1 MSWVNTH
8 FNFDFKIITFVQTW
22 TEMDITK
29 QLLRIEDIA
38 ERLNVSQKSVRRYI
52 HAGKLKSSK
61 IGGVHRIDE
70 VDLEKFIESSSFES
84 EEQDVVSVSEPKSLK
99 TDKVNWTDISDLWED
114 NKELEY
120 TSADLF
126 CGAGGMAKGFE
137 MAGFKQVCGL
147 DWFKEAGM
155 TYRAN
160 FKHPLVEG
168 DITSRDIKDQFIN
181 TVKKSLNGKNLTV
194 LSGGFPCQGFS
205 MSGNRIVEDERNS
218 LYKDMLQIIKELQ
231 PEYIVAEN
239 VKGLRSMLKGKV
251 EDKIKA
257 DIKKLGYEVNVTILN
272 SADYYVPQK
281 RERIIFIA
289 NRIGKKN
296 LHPTPLLES
305 DSYITTKEAI
315 EDLIK
320 LQDNPEINH
329 VRTKH
334 NDDMKKRLALVPEGK
349 SLYDNY
355 SDSWKK
361 CPWNEASCTIK
372 ENHGGVNIH
381 PIEPRVITVRE
392 MARLQSFPDDFIFKG
407 SKGKQMVQIGN
418 AVPPF
423 LAKAIALSIKKSIEK

>member
-1 MSWVNTH
+1 MDT
-8 FNFDFKIITFVQTW
+8 
-22 TEMDITK
+22 TE
-29 QLLRIEDIA
+29 QLLRIENVA
-38 ERLNVSQKSVRRYI
+38 ERLNLSQKSVRRYI
-52 HAGKLKSSK
+52 HAGKLKSNK
-61 IGGVHRIDE
+61 IGGVHR
-70 VDLEKFIESSSFES
+70 VAES
-84 EEQDVVSVSEPKSLK
+84 ELQYFLNLSVYENGKLKEIDITYPKSKK
-99 TDKVNWTDISDLWED
+99 TDLINWMDISDDWD
-114 NKELEY
+114 GTTPNQF

-137 MAGFKQVCGL
+137 MAGFNQVCGL

-155 TYRAN
+155 TYREN
-160 FKHPLVEG
+160 FSHPLIEG
-168 DITSRDIKDQFIN
+168 DITQREIKDKFIN
-181 TVKKSLNGKNLTV
+181 TVKEKLNGKNLTV

-205 MSGNRIVEDERNS
+205 MSGNRIVEDKRNS
-218 LYKDMLQIIKELQ
+218 LYKDMLEIIEELQ
-231 PEYIVAEN
+231 PEFIVAEN

-257 DIKKLGYEVNVTILN
+257 DIRKLGYVVNVTVLN

-281 RERIIFIA
+281 RERVIFIA

-296 LHPTPLLES
+296 YHPAPLLES

-315 EDLIK
+315 SDLVELK
-320 LQDNPEINH
+320 DNPKFNH

-334 NDDMKKRLALVPEGK
+334 TDDMKERLAKVPEGK
-349 SLYDNY
+349 SLYDKY

-392 MARLQSFPDDFIFKG
+392 MARLQSFPDSFIFKG
-407 SKGKQMVQIGN
+407 TKSKQMVQIGN
-418 AVPPF
+418 AVPPL
-423 LAKAIALSIKKSIEK
+423 LAKAIALSIKRTLKK

>member
-1 MSWVNTH
+1 M
-8 FNFDFKIITFVQTW
+8 DKIGQNW
-22 TEMDITK
+22 TIMDK
-29 QLLRIEDIA
+29 QGKLLRIEEIA
-38 ERLNVSQKSVRRYI
+38 SKLNVSQKSVRRYI
-52 HAGKLKSSK
+52 HSGKLKSNK
-61 IGGVHRIDE
+61 IGGVHRVE
-70 VDLEKFIESSSFES
+70 ES
-84 EEQDVVSVSEPKSLK
+84 ELEYFVQKSLFSPEIEDVILSKPKSIK
-99 TDKVNWTDISDLWED
+99 TDSVNWIDISDEWD
-114 NKELEY
+114 NIQKLDL

-137 MAGFKQVCGL
+137 MAGFKQLCGL

-155 TYRAN
+155 TYREN
-160 FKHPLVEG
+160 FSHSLIEG
-168 DITSRDIKDQFIN
+168 DITKKEVKDKFIN
-181 TVKKSLNGKNLTV
+181 TVKEKLKGKNLTV

-205 MSGNRIVEDERNS
+205 MSGNRVVEDPRNS
-218 LYKDMLQIIKELQ
+218 LYKDMLEIIKELQ
-231 PEYIVAEN
+231 PEFIVAEN

-251 EDKIKA
+251 EDKIRK
-257 DIKKLGYEVNVTILN
+257 DIESLGYNVNVTVLN

-281 RERIIFIA
+281 RERVIFIA

-296 LHPTPLLES
+296 YHPSPILES

-315 EDLIK
+315 GDLVK
-320 LQDNPEINH
+320 VKDNPKINH

-334 NDDMKKRLALVPEGK
+334 SDDMKERLAKVPEGK
-349 SLYDNY
+349 SLYDKY

-407 SKGKQMVQIGN
+407 TKSKQMVQIGN
-418 AVPPF
+418 AVPPL
-423 LAKAIALSIKKSIEK
+423 LAKAIALSIKQTLKK

>member
-1 MSWVNTH
+1 
-8 FNFDFKIITFVQTW
+8 
-22 TEMDITK
+22 MDK
-29 QLLRIEDIA
+29 KGQYLRIEDVA
-38 ERLNVSQKSVRRYI
+38 ERLNVSQKSIRRYI
-52 HAGKLKSSK
+52 HSGKLVSSK
-61 IGGVHRIDE
+61 IGGVHRVE
-70 VDLEKFIESSSFES
+70 EAALEYFVQTSLFNPESDYKELIK
-84 EEQDVVSVSEPKSLK
+84 PKSTK
-99 TDKVNWTDISDLWED
+99 TDKINWIDISDVWDDTNEFD
-114 NKELEY
+114 F

-137 MAGFKQVCGL
+137 LAGFKQICGL
-147 DWFKEAGM
+147 DWFKEAGL
-155 TYRAN
+155 TYREN
-160 FKHPLVEG
+160 FKHPLIEG
-168 DITSRDIKDQFIN
+168 DITQREIKDQFIK
-181 TVKKSLNGKNLTV
+181 TVRKSLKGKNLTV

-205 MSGNRIVEDERNS
+205 MSGNRVVEDPRNS
-218 LYKDMLQIIKELQ
+218 LYKDMLEIIRELQ
-231 PEYIVAEN
+231 PEFIVAEN

-257 DIKKLGYEVNVTILN
+257 DIRELGYEVNVTILN

-281 RERIIFIA
+281 RERVIFMA

-296 LHPTPLLES
+296 YHPAPLLES
-305 DSYITTKEAI
+305 GSYVTTKEAI
-315 EDLIK
+315 GDLVK
-320 LQDNPEINH
+320 MKDNPKFNH

-334 NDDMKKRLALVPEGK
+334 NQDMKDRLAKVPEGK

-407 SKGKQMVQIGN
+407 SKAKQMVQIGN
-418 AVPPF
+418 AVPPL
-423 LAKAIALSIKKSIEK
+423 LAKAIALSILKNKLK

>member
-1 MSWVNTH
+1 
-8 FNFDFKIITFVQTW
+8 
-22 TEMDITK
+22 MDSK
-29 QLLRIEDIA
+29 EQLLRIENVA
-38 ERLNVSQKSVRRYI
+38 ERLNLSQKSVRRYI
-52 HAGKLKSSK
+52 HAGKLKSNK
-61 IGGVHRIDE
+61 IGGVHR
-70 VDLEKFIESSSFES
+70 VAES
-84 EEQDVVSVSEPKSLK
+84 ELQYFLNLSVYEKGKLNEIEITYPKSKK
-99 TDKVNWTDISDLWED
+99 TDLINWMDISDDWDGTTPNEF
-114 NKELEY
+114 

-137 MAGFKQVCGL
+137 MAGFNQVCGL

-155 TYRAN
+155 TYREN
-160 FKHPLVEG
+160 FSHPLIEG
-168 DITSRDIKDQFIN
+168 DITQREIKDKFIN
-181 TVKKSLNGKNLTV
+181 TVKEKLNGKNLTV

-205 MSGNRIVEDERNS
+205 MSGNRIVEDKRNS
-218 LYKDMLQIIKELQ
+218 LYKDMLEIIEELQ
-231 PEYIVAEN
+231 PEFIVAEN

-257 DIKKLGYEVNVTILN
+257 DIRKLGYVVNVTVLN

-296 LHPTPLLES
+296 YHPAPLLES

-315 EDLIK
+315 GDLVK
-320 LQDNPEINH
+320 LKDDSKFNH
-329 VRTKH
+329 VRTNH
-334 NDDMKKRLALVPEGK
+334 TDDMKERLAKVPEGK
-349 SLYDNY
+349 SLYDKY

-392 MARLQSFPDDFIFKG
+392 MARLQSFPDSFIFKG
-407 SKGKQMVQIGN
+407 TKSKQMVQIGN
-418 AVPPF
+418 AVPPL
-423 LAKAIALSIKKSIEK
+423 LAKAIALSIKRTLKK